1 MYNDFGQIK
10 YSVWLCAC
18 ACMYHYQYIVPAW
31 VTLILYLVVLYYLVY
46 TYRVFHCKIFI
57 VNLRQ
62 IIIMS
67 YIFQDVYFPTVIVCN
82 INQNRRSLFRGLGI
96 TNESRVDLL
105 YKQFYSGMDRNLT
118 KEEQEFIF
126 NTATSEVIYIL
137 QLVAFT
143 NYVDK
148 ILAFFDL
155 LTPWHW

>member
-1 MYNDFGQIK
+1 MT
-10 YSVWLCAC
+10 LCLYLYAC
-18 ACMYHYQYIVPAW
+18 TTTRYIVPAW
-31 VTLILYLVVLYYLVY
+31 VALILYLVVLILLIKVLTGYFIGKYLLYIVY
-46 TYRVFHCKIFI
+46 
-57 VNLRQ
+57 LRQ

-126 NTATSEVIYIL
+126 NTATSEVMLTRFWPFLTTY
-137 QLVAFT
+137 
-143 NYVDK
+143 
-148 ILAFFDL
+148 L
-155 LTPWHW
+155 LTPWHWWKNSFTV